1 MCRQLEVSR
10 SGFYAWA
17 CRSPSRHARRDAQ
30 LSRWIEE
37 EFSGSGGVYGSPRIH
52 ALLRRR
58 GERTGRKRVARLMRG
73 LRLKARANRLY
84 RRLPGAV
91 MATLTIP
98 NQARERAVTG
108 PNQLWR
114 GDVTYLRASGRWR
127 YLAVV
132 IDQFSRRLVGWQ
144 LGRHRTMDLTLGA
157 LDRAIAR
164 RRPASGLI
172 FHSDRGNEYAAYAY
186 RDRLERRGITQSMN
200 RPKSMA
206 DNAHMES
213 FFHSMKSELIHGQQ
227 FDRVTALDTAV
238 RRYIDRYNRTRLHSA
253 LGYRSPIDY
262 EQANAHKLAA
272 CVH

>member
-10 SGFYAWA
+10 SGFYAWVG
-17 CRSPSRHARRDAQ
+17 RSPSPHAQRDAALARRV
-30 LSRWIEE
+30 EE
-37 EFSGSGGVYGSPRIH
+37 HFGDSGGIYGSPRIH
-52 ALLRRR
+52 ALLRRE

-73 LRLKARANRLY
+73 LRLKARANRIY

-91 MATLTIP
+91 MATLAIA
-98 NQARERAVTG
+98 NQARERRVTG
-108 PNQLWR
+108 PNQVWR

-144 LGRHRTMDLTLGA
+144 LGRQRTMDLTLNA

-164 RRPASGLI
+164 RRPKSGLV

-186 RDRLERRGITQSMN
+186 RDRLARRGITQSMN
-200 RPKSMA
+200 RPGSMA

-213 FFHSMKSELIHGQQ
+213 FFHSMKSEVIHGIT
-227 FDRVTALDTAV
+227 FPKVAALDEAV
-238 RRYIDRYNRTRLHSA
+238 RRYIDRYNRDRLHSA

-262 EQANAHKLAA
+262 ERANA
-272 CVH
+272 